1 MVPLQDSGNRES
13 GGRTGWGTRGGHMG
27 VTPRR
32 GATET
37 RKEADIIQKQYSN
50 SKSEFQTCISQPAFK
65 TCASVARI
73 SFPCMSEPDFRT
85 AVIPIC
91 STELVGSFQKTVRV
105 TFVNFSEK

>member
-13 GGRTGWGTRGGHMG
+13 GVRIGWGTRSGLMK

-37 RKEADIIQKQYSN
+37 RKEADIIQRQYSN
-50 SKSEFQTCISQPAFK
+50 SKSEFQRCISQPAFK